1 MKSDTLAW
9 TARVLCT
16 LPVLALLSS
25 GAFKISQSPEV
36 LDVLGKYG
44 YEPSAVLPIGV
55 FEVFCAV
62 MFAVPR
68 TAVLGAI
75 LIAGYLGGA
84 AATHVAAGELPL
96 APVLIAVMAW
106 VGISLREPRL
116 RALLP
121 FIRS

>member
-84 AATHVAAGELPL
+84 AATHVA
-96 APVLIAVMAW
+96 VMAW